1 MDVQRGCGANYFA
14 AVGRFKSR
22 PNTQRLVKT
31 NAWDTTIDL
40 CSRSVSTFVF
50 SLHQQ
55 VSVCVAASAR
65 YSVGQVSSCVAV
77 NAHKCDIE
85 MIYNRFV

>member
-1 MDVQRGCGANYFA
+1 MDVQRGCRANYFA

-31 NAWDTTIDL
+31 DAWHDTTIDL
-40 CSRSVSTFVF
+40 CSRSVSTFIF

-65 YSVGQVSSCVAV
+65 YSVGQVSSLSLLMHNNVTL
-77 NAHKCDIE
+77 K
-85 MIYNRFV
+85 